1 MLSLDR
7 CYNLQF
13 AKHRPPTPIPPCL
26 QLSSGK
32 EVFEILQQMY
42 GQVSQSTTAE
52 IVEIANF
59 ADSESKLRDLI
70 STPRGNCRARRP

>member
-1 MLSLDR
+1 
-7 CYNLQF
+7 
-13 AKHRPPTPIPPCL
+13 
-26 QLSSGK
+26 
-32 EVFEILQQMY
+32 LQQMY
-42 GQVSQSTTAE
+42 GQASQSTTAE